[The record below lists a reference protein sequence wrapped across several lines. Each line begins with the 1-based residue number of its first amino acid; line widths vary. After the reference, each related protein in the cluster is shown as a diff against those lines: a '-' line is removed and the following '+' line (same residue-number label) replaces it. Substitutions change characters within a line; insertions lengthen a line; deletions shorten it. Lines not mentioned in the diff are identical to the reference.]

1 LRRRFGG
8 WRGRRERGREEGREG
23 RLKEYVFFEETNGN
37 CEGQGGREGREAD
50 AETKGSMY
58 LKEGK
63 KYTNELNKNK
73 TGEEEGG
80 EA

>member
-1 LRRRFGG
+1 
-8 WRGRRERGREEGREG
+8 
-23 RLKEYVFFEETNGN
+23 VFFEETNGN